1 MEQAVLEMGE
11 IWPKKKKNEN
21 WNAMVAVILLPLP
34 TENRTA
40 FLRGA
45 TKPQRLPFSSSD
57 DIRSPDSL
65 RILKTRLW
73 KVRLYL
79 VLHQAV
85 TQQIIPLEALFW
97 AILN

>member
-1 MEQAVLEMGE
+1 MEQIVLETGE
-11 IWPKKKKNEN
+11 IWPKKKKEELESRGC
-21 WNAMVAVILLPLP
+21 VSVTFTH
-34 TENRTA
+34 TEKRTE
-40 FLRGA
+40 FLRSA
-45 TKPQRLPFSSSD
+45 IKSQRLPFSSSD

-85 TQQIIPLEALFW
+85 TQQIIPLEAPFW